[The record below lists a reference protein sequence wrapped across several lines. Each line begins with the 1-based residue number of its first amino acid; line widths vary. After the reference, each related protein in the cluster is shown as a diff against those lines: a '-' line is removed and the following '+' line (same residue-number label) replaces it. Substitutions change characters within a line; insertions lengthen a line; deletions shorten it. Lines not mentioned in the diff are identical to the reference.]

1 MNLNVLIYLISIS
14 TTQDNNDILL
24 KNLEKLYNFIRWEI
38 NMVKAEDYHS
48 NGMSNVVRI
57 AKVCILILT
66 KPRKANSSI
75 IKQKL
80 EFLNKTACRFIKK
93 SRCLNLDNIRKR
105 NTFIEAIITH
115 EDFNMFTVVN
125 FLNNAIITI
134 SLLEKSLK
142 KFLKIIED
150 SNYKFVYIDLY
161 FRNNCHLD
169 LLKLLFQ
176 QQFSIFLK
184 RNTTISKSIKKI

>member
-57 AKVCILILT
+57 AKVFILILT
-66 KPRKANSSI
+66 KPRKANSS
-75 IKQKL
+75 
-80 EFLNKTACRFIKK
+80 FIKK
-93 SRCLNLDNIRKR
+93 SRYLNLDNIRKR